1 MKRMRPLSLPA
12 GNDIEESENV
22 NETAIAIA
30 TRASGGLRDRVDL
43 RTR

>member
-1 MKRMRPLSLPA
+1 MLVDIKVLVDID
-12 GNDIEESENV
+12 DIEESENV

-43 RTR
+43 RI